1 MLFESPDFAVWEW
14 KYAWKKLWVRI
25 IVQYQSGGCT
35 SFFFF
40 FSPTFRVFYLFF
52 FLFRTSLFFP
62 AVQGNHFFSHRDHAL
77 WRHVEFEME
86 KENGRISCSCNTWKK
101 IKTCSVDLCYHQQL
115 VTPGASTAFKH
126 VCYQPALPGT
136 SSKQLPSLGMQIH
149 CFCLSYL
156 SADVPTPQK
165 LSDLVWV
172 QQQWQNS
179 WITLECSGAR

>member
-14 KYAWKKLWVRI
+14 KYAWKKFWVRI
-25 IVQYQSGGCT
+25 IVRYQSGGCT

-40 FSPTFRVFYLFF
+40 PPPSGFFYLFF

-126 VCYQPALPGT
+126 VCWSATNL
-136 SSKQLPSLGMQIH
+136 LSLGQAPSS
-149 CFCLSYL
+149 CPYWARGSTAFVW
-156 SADVPTPQK
+156 AT
-165 LSDLVWV
+165 WV
-172 QQQWQNS
+172 QMFLPHRSCLTWCGYNS
-179 WITLECSGAR
+179 SGKTAGSP